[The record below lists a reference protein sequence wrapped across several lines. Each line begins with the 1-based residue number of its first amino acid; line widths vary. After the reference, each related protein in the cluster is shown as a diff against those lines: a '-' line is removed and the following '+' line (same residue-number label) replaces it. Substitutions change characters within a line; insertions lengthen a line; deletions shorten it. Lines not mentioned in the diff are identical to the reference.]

1 MKFIVS
7 SSALLK
13 NIQKINGVL
22 NSSNTLPI
30 LDNFLFQVNND
41 TLKISA
47 SDLETI
53 ITTKLSIQSNDEGAI
68 CIPAR
73 LLTDT
78 LKNFPDQPLI
88 FNCSLQDF
96 SIEISSDYGKY
107 KLSGYAEEGFPEL
120 PIIENSTLLSLPS
133 KSFHKGIT
141 TTSFATGNDEL
152 RPVMSGVFLELNT
165 QDITFVATDAH
176 KLVRYKRK
184 DVGSEVGTSFIIPN
198 KPLNLL
204 KNLCSSFDSDITIEY
219 NQNNALFVIGDVK
232 MVCRFVEGKYPNY
245 NAVIPVET
253 PNVLTIDRNLLLGSL
268 KRVFNFANKTTYS
281 VKLNLVGSSLEIS
294 TEDLDFSNKANENL
308 TCNYVGEDLTI
319 GFNAKFFIELL
330 NNLNSA
336 EIQLKLHSQNKPGL
350 VIPVL
355 ENENEEDILMLIMPV
370 MV

>member
-53 ITTKLSIQSNDEGAI
+53 ITTKLTIQSNDEGAI

-88 FNCSLQDF
+88 FNCSAQDF

-107 KLSGYAEEGFPEL
+107 KLSGFAEEGFPEL
-120 PIIENSTLLSLPS
+120 PVIENSSLLSLPS

-141 TTSFATGNDEL
+141 TTSFATGNDDL
-152 RPVMSGVFLELNT
+152 RPVMSGVFLELNSE
-165 QDITFVATDAH
+165 DITFVATDAH

-184 DVGSEVGTSFIIPN
+184 DARSEVGTSFIIPN
-198 KPLNLL
+198 KPLNL
-204 KNLCSSFDSDITIEY
+204 
-219 NQNNALFVIGDVK
+219 
-232 MVCRFVEGKYPNY
+232 
-245 NAVIPVET
+245 
-253 PNVLTIDRNLLLGSL
+253 
-268 KRVFNFANKTTYS
+268 
-281 VKLNLVGSSLEIS
+281 
-294 TEDLDFSNKANENL
+294 
-308 TCNYVGEDLTI
+308 
-319 GFNAKFFIELL
+319 
-330 NNLNSA
+330 
-336 EIQLKLHSQNKPGL
+336 
-350 VIPVL
+350 
-355 ENENEEDILMLIMPV
+355 
-370 MV
+370 